1 METNATSG
9 PLLKLVGVSKEYD
22 LRPVLDEVNLTVR
35 AGETYA
41 LTAPNGSGKTTLLQV
56 MCGLTRPTR
65 GRLTWVDKPFAAAA
79 RRHIGVVL
87 QQGFLYGD
95 LTGEENLRLY
105 ARLYGCPNPRSTA
118 TAWVE
123 QAGLSDSLD
132 LKVKEYSKGM
142 KQRLSLAR
150 AMLHQP
156 RLLLLDE
163 PFDGLDAAGVRVFQR
178 ILQASVEGGTAVFL
192 VTHHE
197 QEAKNST
204 HTLTLRYGR
213 LVEQA

>member
-1 METNATSG
+1 METDAASG
-9 PLLKLVGVSKEYD
+9 ALLKLASVSKEYD

-41 LTAPNGSGKTTLLQV
+41 LRAPNGSGKTTLLQV
-56 MCGLTRPTR
+56 MCGLTRPSR
-65 GRLTWVDKPFAAAA
+65 GTLTWADKPFTPDA

-105 ARLYGCPNPRSTA
+105 ARLYGCADPRSVA
-118 TAWVE
+118 SSWVE
-123 QAGLSDSLD
+123 RAGLSDADD

-156 RLLLLDE
+156 QLLLLDE
-163 PFDGLDAAGVRVFQR
+163 PFDGLDAGGVRVFQR
-178 ILQASVEGGTAVFL
+178 ILQASVQEGTAVFL

-197 QEAKNST
+197 QEAEGAA